1 VRLLFDTGF
10 NQPVLP
16 KHYLGLVC
24 SMPRI
29 ILIAALACSN
39 RVIGRGGKLP
49 WSIPEDLKRFQ
60 QLTLNHTVIMGRKT
74 WEFDLEK
81 RPLKNRFNLVVSSTL
96 GTDENLGIQVAR
108 SLSQA
113 LEYCRDRDQVFIGG
127 GASLYAQAF
136 DLGIVNTL
144 ELTLIEGHYEG
155 DVFFPP
161 FRHLIETQF
170 ELVKLE
176 PREGYR
182 FETYYRM
189 NR

>member
-1 VRLLFDTGF
+1 
-10 NQPVLP
+10 
-16 KHYLGLVC
+16 
-24 SMPRI
+24 MPRI

-39 RVIGRGGKLP
+39 RAIGRGGKLP

-81 RPLKNRFNLVVSSTL
+81 RPLKNRLNLVVSSTL
-96 GTDENLGIQVAR
+96 RADENLGIQVAR
-108 SLSQA
+108 SLPQA

-136 DLGIVNTL
+136 DLGIVDTL

-176 PREGYR
+176 PREGYC